1 MELSLLLMEQIVSM
15 ALMVLMGF
23 VLVKT
28 GHLKSSDGRVLSVL
42 TVYIICPCVI
52 IDSFQIEFSQ
62 EKLHGL
68 VVAFVAALTAQLVLI
83 LLGHFLRKPMKLS
96 PVEYASFIYSN
107 GGNLLIPLV
116 SSILGD
122 EYVFYTCAF
131 IGAQNLFMWTHGVMV
146 LGGHT
151 QSWKKILLT
160 PNIIAIF
167 VGLILFLARISLP
180 EVVGVTLEKVGD
192 TNGPVCMFLIGTL
205 MADARMR
212 EVFGKAQN
220 YLVCFGR
227 LIVSPLLFALGIRLS
242 GITLGDPNL
251 KQVLWVTFLAL
262 SAPVAV
268 SVTQISNLY
277 GSPEAARRASTI
289 NVMSVV
295 FCMATMPL
303 MTLVYQAVC

>member
-1 MELSLLLMEQIVSM
+1 M
-15 ALMVLMGF
+15 
-23 VLVKT
+23 
-28 GHLKSSDGRVLSVL
+28 
-42 TVYIICPCVI
+42 
-52 IDSFQIEFSQ
+52 
-62 EKLHGL
+62 
-68 VVAFVAALTAQLVLI
+68 
-83 LLGHFLRKPMKLS
+83 
-96 PVEYASFIYSN
+96 
-107 GGNLLIPLV
+107 
-116 SSILGD
+116 
-122 EYVFYTCAF
+122 
-131 IGAQNLFMWTHGVMV
+131 
-146 LGGHT
+146 
-151 QSWKKILLT
+151 
-160 PNIIAIF
+160 
-167 VGLILFLARISLP
+167 
-180 EVVGVTLEKVGD
+180 VGVTLEKVED

-212 EVFGKAQN
+212 EVFGKAKN

-277 GSPEAARRASTI
+277 GSPETARRASTI